1 LAYFLEL
8 RAPAEYEMTRA
19 ALVLLCGLVLSSSK
33 KPNIVMIV
41 SDDLGF
47 NDVSFHGSPQVPTPH
62 IDAIAAEGVTLMD
75 YHVQPVCSPTRA
87 TIMSGRHVIHTGI
100 YMPFQQ
106 GTALRLH
113 LNYTLL
119 PAYLKQLGYRTHMV
133 GKWHL
138 GQNVLAA
145 LPTGRG
151 FDSYFGY
158 WSGAE
163 DYFTHDCRGAYDLAD
178 GVRTAFEFNNSYS
191 TFLWTQKAVEVVE
204 QSDAAEPF
212 FLYLAYQNIHW
223 PLEAPQSYID
233 RFANRT
239 AGNAGRQ
246 SILAMV
252 SVMDEGVGNLTA
264 ALKAKGIYDDTLLIF
279 STDNG
284 GPTNGNEGTWSNNY
298 PMRGGKNTIWEGGTR
313 GVGAVRGAGIAP
325 ALVGTQSFGKMHVAD
340 WVPTLL
346 HAASGDPDWFEQH
359 IAADEPPHALGDGID
374 VWGMLATGATPSPR
388 TEVLQEC
395 HPGGAHINHG
405 NSLTV
410 GDWKAIKIAK
420 NDKHEAGWAPPPGQD
435 PAAVTYTLK
444 CDAAGPPPGKPDL
457 KACSADYCLFN
468 VATDPCEYHDV
479 AKAHPDIVASIVAR
493 LADYQATAVGA
504 VQPEGCVPV
513 ITDGAWRPCD
523 SPDPNSTNPHATPDV
538 VP

>member
-1 LAYFLEL
+1 
-8 RAPAEYEMTRA
+8 MTRA
-19 ALVLLCGLVLSSSK
+19 AQVLLCGLVLSSAK

-313 GVGAVRGAGIAP
+313 GVGSDDDIE
-325 ALVGTQSFGKMHVAD
+325 TQSETMTPREPTPPPQQESSITLSDHLDDDDEEEQEMEIKIYHHKDGTFYLTDVGGGQFD
-340 WVPTLL
+340 ENWVI
-346 HAASGDPDWFEQH
+346 SEEQGE
-359 IAADEPPHALGDGID
+359 DE
-374 VWGMLATGATPSPR
+374 
-388 TEVLQEC
+388 EC
-395 HPGGAHINHG
+395 HPSEFIKLGTWTGDIND
-405 NSLTV
+405 NPTV
-410 GDWKAIKIAK
+410 
-420 NDKHEAGWAPPPGQD
+420 
-435 PAAVTYTLK
+435 T
-444 CDAAGPPPGKPDL
+444 
-457 KACSADYCLFN
+457 
-468 VATDPCEYHDV
+468 
-479 AKAHPDIVASIVAR
+479 R
-493 LADYQATAVGA
+493 
-504 VQPEGCVPV
+504 
-513 ITDGAWRPCD
+513 R
-523 SPDPNSTNPHATPDV
+523 
-538 VP
+538 